1 MGEEKSVNNYDI
13 VYIGDSSNSN
23 DDHSNSDPTI
33 YFRNISL
40 SYFAAEPFEMLTKHN
55 RFKELCLEN
64 DNPEAH
70 YIEGILQ
77 YFVHKEKR
85 KGLYHLR
92 QASIGEYRNGT
103 YLYGL
108 LLLALEHYPKGKKY
122 LDKLQWKE
130 NLSTSD
136 YCWKRVK
143 KTLSTISAI
152 METRYYT
159 AMVNLEPRTEC
170 HPDNMAEV
178 CKHCYYSKRLTQFV
192 QFAMNQD

>member
-13 VYIGDSSNSN
+13 
-23 DDHSNSDPTI
+23 
-33 YFRNISL
+33 
-40 SYFAAEPFEMLTKHN
+40 HN

-92 QASIGEYRNGT
+92 QASIG
-103 YLYGL
+103 
-108 LLLALEHYPKGKKY
+108 KKY

-143 KTLSTISAI
+143 KTLSTIPAI
-152 METRYYT
+152 METRYYR

-192 QFAMNQD
+192 QFAMNQDKNKQSCGDVLPKHACKITYVFYICDLSISFSFVRCYFVCFACIFI

>member
-23 DDHSNSDPTI
+23 DDHSISDPTI

-85 KGLYHLR
+85 KGLYHLH
-92 QASIGEYRNGT
+92 QASI
-103 YLYGL
+103 
-108 LLLALEHYPKGKKY
+108 GKKY
-122 LDKLQWKE
+122 LDKLQWIE

-143 KTLSTISAI
+143 KTLSTIPAI

-159 AMVNLEPRTEC
+159 AMVNLEPWTEC

>member
-55 RFKELCLEN
+55 RCKELCLEN
-64 DNPEAH
+64 DNPEEN

-92 QASIGEYRNGT
+92 QASI
-103 YLYGL
+103 
-108 LLLALEHYPKGKKY
+108 GKKY

-143 KTLSTISAI
+143 KTLSTIPAI

-159 AMVNLEPRTEC
+159 AM
-170 HPDNMAEV
+170 
-178 CKHCYYSKRLTQFV
+178 
-192 QFAMNQD
+192 FAMNQD

>member
-1 MGEEKSVNNYDI
+1 MKLFTSVIPLIQTTTTPSPIPPSISETFPCHILLPNLSKCSPSTTDSRNYAWR
-13 VYIGDSSNSN
+13 
-23 DDHSNSDPTI
+23 TI
-33 YFRNISL
+33 TLRHTILRAYFNIS
-40 SYFAAEPFEMLTKHN
+40 STKKKH
-55 RFKELCLEN
+55 
-64 DNPEAH
+64 
-70 YIEGILQ
+70 
-77 YFVHKEKR
+77 

-108 LLLALEHYPKGKKY
+108 LLLVLEHYPKGKKY

-143 KTLSTISAI
+143 KTLSTIPAI

-159 AMVNLEPRTEC
+159 AMVNLEPWTEC

>member
-23 DDHSNSDPTI
+23 DDHSISNPTI

-64 DNPEAH
+64 DNPETH

-77 YFVHKEKR
+77 YFGPQRKT
-85 KGLYHLR
+85 KGLYHLP
-92 QASIGEYRNGT
+92 SIHC
-103 YLYGL
+103 L

-143 KTLSTISAI
+143 KTLSTIPAI

-159 AMVNLEPRTEC
+159 AMVNLEPWTEC

>member
-1 MGEEKSVNNYDI
+1 MGEEKSVNNYEI

-23 DDHSNSDPTI
+23 DDHSISDPTI

-77 YFVHKEKR
+77 Y
-85 KGLYHLR
+85 L
-92 QASIGEYRNGT
+92 YRNGT

-108 LLLALEHYPKGKKY
+108 LLLVLEHYPKGKKY

-143 KTLSTISAI
+143 KTLSTIPAI

-159 AMVNLEPRTEC
+159 AMVNLEPWTEC

>member
-92 QASIGEYRNGT
+92 QASIGEYTNGT

-108 LLLALEHYPKGKKY
+108 LLLALEHYPK
-122 LDKLQWKE
+122 
-130 NLSTSD
+130 T
-136 YCWKRVK
+136 
-143 KTLSTISAI
+143 
-152 METRYYT
+152 
-159 AMVNLEPRTEC
+159 MVNLEPRTEC
-170 HPDNMAEV
+170 HPDNMAQV

>member
-92 QASIGEYRNGT
+92 QASIG
-103 YLYGL
+103 
-108 LLLALEHYPKGKKY
+108 KKY

-143 KTLSTISAI
+143 KTLSTIPAI

-170 HPDNMAEV
+170 HPDNMAQV

>member
-55 RFKELCLEN
+55 IFKELCLEN

-77 YFVHKEKR
+77 YFIHKEKR

-92 QASIGEYRNGT
+92 QASIG
-103 YLYGL
+103 
-108 LLLALEHYPKGKKY
+108 KKY

-130 NLSTSD
+130 NLSNSD

-143 KTLSTISAI
+143 KTLSTIPAI

-159 AMVNLEPRTEC
+159 AMVNLEPWTEC
-170 HPDNMAEV
+170 HPDNIAEV

-192 QFAMNQD
+192 QFSMNQD